1 MAASMMRPLA
11 ATSRPSRS
19 LASLSA
25 VEAEYLPATTPTGH
39 RSDAVMRMAG
49 RNPGCPAIDCVFS
62 EYEAPGQLGLKQSAK
77 EVAGVQLRVA
87 R

>member
-1 MAASMMRPLA
+1 MAASMIRTLA

-25 VEAEYLPATTPTGH
+25 VEAEYLPATTPTGD

-49 RNPGCPAIDCVFS
+49 RNPGCPATACVFS
-62 EYEAPGQLGLKQSAK
+62 EYEAPVQLGLKQSAK
-77 EVAGVQLRVA
+77 EAVGIQLRVA